1 MIEKE
6 KMVKISYDLY
16 VDGEKEGEQ
25 ELMERA
31 TAETPLVFCYG
42 VEPMLPMF
50 EAHLAT
56 LNEGDT
62 FDFTIP
68 CKEAYG
74 EYDDES
80 VLMLER
86 KIFEIDGQFD
96 AEHIAAGNVIPLMD
110 NEGNRFNA
118 QVVQVT
124 DTHVQVD
131 LNHPL
136 AGENLHFV
144 GKVLEVRNATEA
156 ELDALKQHQHC
167 GCGSDCGGGCGS
179 SCGDGGCNCSG
190 CNCD

>member
-1 MIEKE
+1 MIEHG
-6 KMVKISYDLY
+6 KMVKVSYDLY

-31 TAETPLVFCYG
+31 TAEAPLAFCYG

-50 EAHLAT
+50 EAHLAG
-56 LNEGDT
+56 LNVGDT

-80 VLMLER
+80 VLELER
-86 KIFEIDGQFD
+86 KIFEIDGKFD
-96 AEHIAAGNVIPLMD
+96 DKHIAAGNIVPLMD
-110 NEGNRFNA
+110 SDGNRFNA
-118 QVVQVT
+118 QVVSVN
-124 DTHVQVD
+124 DTHVTVD

-144 GKVLEVRNATEA
+144 GKVLEERAATEE
-156 ELDALKQHQHC
+156 ELDVLKHHSHC
-167 GCGSDCGGGCGS
+167 GCGDCGSHQGGCS
-179 SCGDGGCNCSG
+179 GCNCSG
-190 CNCD
+190 CDCD